1 MSHDDRQS
9 DVARRL
15 EALQRRLSWLT
26 SVVAAMVLVL
36 ILSTSAVYGSLVNY
50 FDGDA
55 ALFGGTTVGAAALG
69 FGIGW
74 FAGRRF
80 PVR

>member
-1 MSHDDRQS
+1 MSEGDRERE
-9 DVARRL
+9 VLRRI
-15 EALQRRLSWLT
+15 EMLQRRVGWLT
-26 SVVAAMVLVL
+26 VATVLMVLVVV
-36 ILSTSAVYGSLVNY
+36 LSTSAVYGSLVNY

-55 ALFGGTTVGAAALG
+55 ALFGGTTIGAAVLG
-69 FGIGW
+69 FGFGW